1 MIKTK
6 IDKSNDNIKDTIL
19 EFNPEMLNQKFFRM
33 TILGASY
40 SGKSI
45 FIKYIYKYI
54 WKTYNKIVIFTPS
67 FNTDFYEDFVYNVN
81 DKYGK
86 TKLETYKYYT
96 NDFDEVMSM
105 ANIIRDSKKEEENI
119 LIILDDIISNKATK
133 NNEFLKLFASGR
145 HSNIS
150 LIYSI
155 QFMTHEYVNN
165 SLRAN
170 SNVIVC
176 TLPSTIQSR
185 AWIKNNLIQNY
196 ILSKFPLLTDNQT
209 NKQISDKYAEIFETK
224 YDKMILFENQLF
236 KTTGEICNIK

>member
-1 MIKTK
+1 MSIVNKF
-6 IDKSNDNIKDTIL
+6 DKGNPSDPIL

-45 FIKYIYKYI
+45 FIKYVYKYI
-54 WKTYNKIVIFTPS
+54 YKHYNKVVVFTPN
-67 FNTDFYEDFVYNVN
+67 FNADFYEDFIYNVV
-81 DKYGK
+81 DKSGK
-86 TKLETYKYYT
+86 TKLETFKYFT
-96 NDFDEVMSM
+96 NDFDEVMVM
-105 ANIIRDSKKEEENI
+105 ANAIRDSKLEEENI

-170 SNVIVC
+170 SNVIV
-176 TLPSTIQSR
+176 TTQPSTIQSR
-185 AWIKNNLIQNY
+185 GWIKNNLIQNY
-196 ILSKFPLLTDNQT
+196 ILSKYPLLTDAQT
-209 NKQISDKYAEIFETK
+209 NKQINDKYSEIFENK
-224 YDKMILFENQLF
+224 YDKAVFYENQLF